1 MEDLIFVVII
11 LAFFLTSYGFIH
23 VCDRLR
29 R

>member
-1 MEDLIFVVII
+1 MEDLIFVGII
-11 LAFFLTSYGFIH
+11 LAFFLASWGFVH